1 MNFAREKNL
10 IHPTQI
16 GFIPGNRTADHILTL
31 KTLHDKYVKQ
41 SENGKIYACFVDFKK
56 AFDSVWH
63 QGLYSKLLEN
73 KMGGHFYDL
82 VKDIYSNTKC
92 AIKLSENRTPFFA
105 YKKGVR
111 QGCILS
117 PLLFNIYINELP
129 KLFEKAQ
136 SDPFVFQNG
145 TAINSL
151 LYAVDVI
158 ILSRSRSSLQNCLDQ
173 LNEWCRKWLMEVNT
187 KKTKIMIF

>member
-1 MNFAREKNL
+1 M
-10 IHPTQI
+10 
-16 GFIPGNRTADHILTL
+16 
-31 KTLHDKYVKQ
+31 
-41 SENGKIYACFVDFKK
+41 
-56 AFDSVWH
+56 
-63 QGLYSKLLEN
+63 
-73 KMGGHFYDL
+73 
-82 VKDIYSNTKC
+82 KDIYSNTKC

-129 KLFEKAQ
+129 KLFEKTQ

-151 LYAVDVI
+151 LQYMRM
-158 ILSRSRSSLQNCLDQ
+158 ILSFSHDPNQIS
-173 LNEWCRKWLMEVNT
+173 
-187 KKTKIMIF
+187 KIV